1 MYLLLIYSLN
11 FNMVCV
17 CVHVHVHTHGIH
29 VVRGQHK
36 SCFFFSS
43 TVGSGDGS
51 QALLAS
57 AFHPLSI

>member
-36 SCFFFSS
+36 SCFFF
-43 TVGSGDGS
+43 
-51 QALLAS
+51 L
-57 AFHPLSI
+57 PLWVLGMEVRHCWQVLFTH